1 MKKTTLNI
9 AMAGLIAS
17 TLFSTGCATIF
28 GKSNYDI
35 AINSNPAGA
44 TLSIV
49 DRDGKEVYKG
59 TTPATVNLKSSA
71 GYMSKAEYRLKFDLE
86 GHEQKIV
93 TLTSKLNGWYFGN
106 ILLGGLIGMLI
117 IDPASGAMYQ
127 MPAVSVDETLNKKS
141 TAQLTEL
148 KIVDINSL
156 SKSDVSKLQKID

>member
-1 MKKTTLNI
+1 MKKTTLNLL
-9 AMAGLIAS
+9 MVGLTAS

-35 AINSNPAGA
+35 AINSNPVGA
-44 TLSIV
+44 ALSIV
-49 DRDGKEVYKG
+49 DKSGKEIYKG

-71 GYMSKAEYRLKFDLE
+71 GYMSKAEYQLKFDLE
-86 GHEQKIV
+86 GHEQKVV

-127 MPAVSVDETLNKKS
+127 MPQVSVNETLNKKS
-141 TAQLTEL
+141 IAQVAEL
-148 KIVDINSL
+148 KIIDINSL
-156 SKSDVSKLQKID
+156 SKSDVSKLQKIN